1 MKSIVL
7 LNIFHCLKS
16 IGFGTHSFMWSLDH
30 WAILAT
36 LVLSSIS
43 DNRVFSLGTFSQVV
57 LSIVL
62 FINLSCNFSNL
73 LAIWIFELLLSLST
87 SSTTVILLS
96 EVTGNSW
103 NCYISFR
110 FMWSELLKNFSLT
123 SRSLKK
129 PYNTFHFYFFE
140 LNQKKIE
147 HFQYTM
153 TNLLL
158 MCEVHTKLHFEDHYL
173 SLFLSC
179 VVLQS

>member
-1 MKSIVL
+1 
-7 LNIFHCLKS
+7 
-16 IGFGTHSFMWSLDH
+16 MWSLDH

-57 LSIVL
+57 LSIVF

-103 NCYISFR
+103 NCYISCR
-110 FMWSELLKNFSLT
+110 FMWSELLKNFSVT

-140 LNQKKIE
+140 LNQKKSNTSNIPWQI
-147 HFQYTM
+147 FFWCVRFIPNSTLKIIIY
-153 TNLLL
+153 
-158 MCEVHTKLHFEDHYL
+158 HY
-173 SLFLSC
+173 FL
-179 VVLQS
+179 VVLFCSHKWILGM